1 MIPTQLKDKVP
12 PHNEEAEQAALGA
25 LLLDPD
31 AVPHILKYLR
41 PDDFYVN
48 ANKNIFTAIVSL
60 FEKGQKADLITLAD
74 EMRVLTL
81 LDRSGGPA
89 YIAKLTD
96 AVPSSAN
103 MEYYAKIVQECSIRR
118 NLLRLAADIS
128 QKAHDESI
136 ETGVLLDELQE
147 AIFEVNQNRQTVSYR
162 SVREIVPDAMKM
174 IEQLSKNKNQYTGVP
189 SGYAQLDSMTS
200 GFQDSELI
208 IIGARPSVGKT
219 AFALNIASHVALRE
233 RLPVCFFSLEMSDL
247 SLTYRILSSEARID
261 SEKVKSGLIKPSD
274 IQSLMDAASRIY
286 DAPMYIVDVPNIKL
300 LDLRSLARRM
310 KSEKDVKIIFID
322 YITLITHENQ
332 DLPRWE
338 QISSISR
345 SLKALA
351 RELRIPVV
359 ALSQLKREAEGKS
372 PSLADLRESGSIEQD
387 ADLIM
392 FLHRDREIDKR
403 KDERSPY
410 IPTDLLLAKHRN
422 GPVGKV
428 DLLFFN
434 KITRFESLEKEHA
447 EH

>member
-1 MIPTQLKDKVP
+1 MIPAQLKDKVP
-12 PHNEEAEQAALGA
+12 PHNAEAEQAALGA

-31 AVPHILKYLR
+31 AVPHSLRYLR

-48 ANKNIFTAIVSL
+48 ANKNIFSAIVSL

-74 EMRVLTL
+74 EMRVLNS
-81 LDRSGGPA
+81 LDKSGGPA

-118 NLLRLAADIS
+118 SLLILSADIS
-128 QKAHDESI
+128 QKAHDDSI

-147 AIFEVNQNRQTVSYR
+147 SIFKVNQDRQTVSYR

-174 IEQLSKNKNQYTGVP
+174 IEELSKNKNQYTGVP
-189 SGYAQLDSMTS
+189 SGYSELDSMTS
-200 GFQDSELI
+200 GFQDSELV

-219 AFALNIASHVALRE
+219 AFALNIAAHMALRE
-233 RLPVCFFSLEMSDL
+233 RVPVCFFSLEMSDL
-247 SLTYRILSSEARID
+247 SLTFRILSSEARID
-261 SEKVKSGLIKPSD
+261 SEKIKSGLIKPSD

-286 DAPMYIVDVPNIKL
+286 DAPLYIVDVPDIKL

-310 KSEKDVKIIFID
+310 KTEKDIKILFID
-322 YITLITHENQ
+322 YLTLITHENS

-351 RELRIPVV
+351 RELRIPVI
-359 ALSQLKREAEGKS
+359 ALSQLKREAEGKQ

-392 FLHRDREIDKR
+392 FLHREREIDKL

-428 DLLFFN
+428 GLLFFN
-434 KITRFESLEKEHA
+434 KFTRFESLEKGHA
-447 EH
+447 DR

>member
-1 MIPTQLKDKVP
+1 MIPAQLKDKVP
-12 PHNEEAEQAALGA
+12 PHNAEAEQASLGA

-31 AVPHILKYLR
+31 AVPHILRYLR

-48 ANKNIFTAIVSL
+48 ANRNVFAAIISL

-74 EMRVLTL
+74 EMRVLDS
-81 LDRSGGPA
+81 LDPSGGPA
-89 YIAKLTD
+89 YIARLTD

-118 NLLRLAADIS
+118 RLLRLAADIS

-147 AIFEVNQNRQTVSYR
+147 SIFEVNQDRQAVTYR
-162 SVREIVPDAMKM
+162 SVKEIIPDAMRM
-174 IEQLSKNKNQYTGVP
+174 IEQFAKNKNQYTGVP
-189 SGYAQLDSMTS
+189 SGFTELDSMTS
-200 GFQDSELI
+200 GFQNSELV

-219 AFALNIASHVALRE
+219 AFALNIATHMAIRE
-233 RLPVCFFSLEMSDL
+233 RIPVCFFSLEMPDL
-247 SLTYRILSSEARID
+247 ALTYRILSSEARID

-274 IQSLMDAASRIY
+274 IQSLMDAASSIY
-286 DAPMYIVDVPNIKL
+286 DAPLYIVDSPNIKL

-310 KSEKDVKIIFID
+310 KTEKNVKVIFID
-322 YITLITHENQ
+322 YLTLITHENEA
-332 DLPRWE
+332 LPRWE

-345 SLKALA
+345 SLKSLA
-351 RELRIPVV
+351 RELRIPIV
-359 ALSQLKREAEGKS
+359 ALSQLKREAEGKQ

-392 FLHRDREIDKR
+392 FLHREREIDKR
-403 KDERSPY
+403 HDERSPY
-410 IPTDLLLAKHRN
+410 TPTDLFVAKHRN

-428 DLLFFN
+428 NLLFFQ
-434 KITRFESLEKEHA
+434 KITRFESLEKEHGA
-447 EH
+447 H